1 MPNADGVTVNVRTL
15 PLTAQLF
22 PLPLKLK
29 ETRATR
35 FTFFVVGSQQPEA
48 RHRIPKATMSPGVDA
63 GLPEAIEYAMGDLG
77 SGIDNE
83 TLLGIKIR
91 RRDAGFQF
99 VLQRGVL
106 EVEASRQVDDSRF
119 QCLEFFGLRGSFVE
133 ARTSLIFFSKF
144 GICVMV
150 RSCSLSPC
158 FLL

>member
-1 MPNADGVTVNVRTL
+1 MTG
-15 PLTAQLF
+15 F
-22 PLPLKLK
+22 PL
-29 ETRATR
+29 
-35 FTFFVVGSQQPEA
+35 FVMGSQQPETCHCA
-48 RHRIPKATMSPGVDA
+48 LKAAMSPGVNA
-63 GLPEAIEYAMGDLG
+63 GLVDAVEYAMGDFR
-77 SGIDNE
+77 SGVEDE
-83 TLLGIKIR
+83 TLLDVNRCR
-91 RRDAGFQF
+91 RNAGFQLI
-99 VLQRGVL
+99 LQCGVL